1 MIDKRMMYIDKINQ
15 IAKESFNDEQKK
27 LAISI
32 LEVVDSK
39 ILDATY
45 DLISQRV
52 KTGFVFDSA
61 PEVNHDCVAL
71 IEENHDLNIESLKK
85 GPRYVEH
92 VNNRG
97 KL

>member
-45 DLISQRV
+45 DLFSQRV
-52 KTGFVFDSA
+52 KTGL
-61 PEVNHDCVAL
+61 CL
-71 IEENHDLNIESLKK
+71 IC
-85 GPRYVEH
+85 PR
-92 VNNRG
+92 
-97 KL
+97 